1 MIELMG
7 KPEGISIE
15 AKGELPTFMTYSA
28 PLEQV
33 FRNLIGNAVKHH
45 PGPTGEVSIACEEA
59 EDHYLFS
66 VADDG
71 AGIPPEYAERVF
83 QMFQTLRPRDEV
95 EGSGIG
101 LAIVSNR
108 E

>member
-15 AKGELPTFMTYSA
+15 ANGDLPTLTTYSA

-45 PGPTGEVSIACEEA
+45 PGPKGKVSIACEEA

-71 AGIPPEYAERVF
+71 ATPK
-83 QMFQTLRPRDEV
+83 TLR
-95 EGSGIG
+95 GSWETDAFQLLVQNAVTWG
-101 LAIVSNR
+101 LTR
-108 E
+108 